1 MGPTFLFICFPGM
14 IGRILRMT
22 SRIPPMW
29 IWWSITSVMWQRRV
43 LHTWLRLL
51 LIWVNVKDSYLDQ
64 LNTVTWA
71 PQKAEEFPWP
81 IIIIKAAQ
89 SCPTLC
95 DPMGSTVHGILQ
107 ARILEWVDFSLL
119 QGIFPTKGSNPGF
132 LHCRQIL
139 YQLSHKGSPRIL
151 EWIAYPFCSGSSQ
164 PRNWTRVSC
173 IAGRFFTNWAIRE
186 VYTSR

>member
-89 SCPTLC
+89 SCLILC
-95 DPMGSTVHGILQ
+95 DPMDYIVHGILQ
-107 ARILEWVDFSLL
+107 ARILEWVAFPFS
-119 QGIFPTKGSNPGF
+119 
-132 LHCRQIL
+132 R
-139 YQLSHKGSPRIL
+139 
-151 EWIAYPFCSGSSQ
+151 GSSQ
-164 PRNWTRVSC
+164 PRDWTQVSC
-173 IAGRFFTNWAIRE
+173 NADGFFTSWATRE
-186 VYTSR
+186 AHCGSVTMYPTKDTMREKEISVFELRRIWD